1 MDWAF
6 MGMSDSESSNGNP
19 SLTAHLQ
26 PHFDYLLTLKTAWRN
41 NLVVPG
47 VWMSVSIF
55 FAHVSIWHLSS
66 HKLLFEPPDIPGEG
80 SETLS
85 ASCYSATP
93 SREFSRGIIRLQ
105 LDLISDE
112 LSYLTNNE
120 LVDRATQDVV
130 PHFTLSAERHVN
142 ADILF
147 SEWEHAPR
155 SNKVKQPTHMSL
167 HQVAQILQYQDSEV
181 LAEHTISTTLES

>member
-47 VWMSVSIF
+47 VWMS
-55 FAHVSIWHLSS
+55 
-66 HKLLFEPPDIPGEG
+66 PPDIPGEG